1 MNKTLHQISGL
12 VSARLALVA
21 IMLLGFA
28 SAALAQCYMTFGNGK
43 SINVKPGTEVE
54 IPFNLVNPGEKI
66 TSLQADFKLPEGVE
80 YISMSRYGDRYST
93 LTHDVYCDSLKTN
106 KGVFTDWYRYTMF
119 CTDTKYYIKGE
130 EGAIAML
137 KVKVADDFRG
147 GMIQLREME
156 LSANGVPVASAPA
169 EGSVKLNVEIGQ
181 LSFAPAPLKIATDGS
196 KTRVDVVLT
205 NDLKVYGLQMDM
217 KLPTG
222 MKMVREVDD
231 YGYEDI
237 VFEGN
242 NERLLNV
249 TIAYNAFTED
259 SIRIVA
265 FDRNADPF
273 QGNEGTLF
281 SFYVQADET
290 LADVSTIK
298 VTGVILTNDKRQD
311 VDLDDIELE
320 VNKDISSGL
329 DRVQVVN
336 ESDIVG
342 IYTMDGVQLNSLAK
356 GAVNVVKYRN
366 GAIRKV
372 VVR

>member
-169 EGSVKLNVEIGQ
+169 EGSVTLNVEIGQ

>member
-231 YGYEDI
+231 YGYENI

>member
-1 MNKTLHQISGL
+1 M
-12 VSARLALVA
+12 
-21 IMLLGFA
+21 
-28 SAALAQCYMTFGNGK
+28 
-43 SINVKPGTEVE
+43 
-54 IPFNLVNPGEKI
+54 
-66 TSLQADFKLPEGVE
+66 
-80 YISMSRYGDRYST
+80 
-93 LTHDVYCDSLKTN
+93 
-106 KGVFTDWYRYTMF
+106 
-119 CTDTKYYIKGE
+119 
-130 EGAIAML
+130 
-137 KVKVADDFRG
+137 
-147 GMIQLREME
+147 
-156 LSANGVPVASAPA
+156 
-169 EGSVKLNVEIGQ
+169 
-181 LSFAPAPLKIATDGS
+181 SFAPAPLKIATDGS